1 MNTEKFELDGLR
13 FQVTTE
19 PDSCSEAPW
28 VEGCTLGAVRMI
40 GHKSDKLPG
49 EMIFAMTRSG
59 ARYAYDFA
67 GAVKEARSEGLSGP
81 NAVKA
86 AYGEMAWF
94 RGYVEDDWYYVV
106 VCVELLTIHDE
117 PTGECEYLG
126 SVESSSADYILEV
139 ARQLAGQLA
148 MQYEGVTAIEK
159 PSLQIRAM

>member
-19 PDSCSEAPW
+19 PDSSSEAPW
-28 VEGCTLGAVRMI
+28 VESCTLGAVRMI
-40 GHKSDKLPG
+40 GHKSDKYPG
-49 EMIFAMTRSG
+49 ETIFAMTRSG
-59 ARYAYDFA
+59 ACYVYDFA
-67 GAVKEARSEGLSGP
+67 GAVKKARSEGLSGP
-81 NAVKA
+81 DAEKA

-94 RGYVEDDWYYVV
+94 RGWSEDDWYYTV

-126 SVESSSADYILEV
+126 GVESSSSDYILEV
-139 ARQLAGQLA
+139 ACQLAGQLA

-159 PSLQIRAM
+159 HSLQIRAV